1 MNYRI
6 KLPDENN
13 QVRIEELENNAL
25 IIIGANGAGKSR
37 LGAWI
42 EQQDLE
48 IIHRVSAQRSLMFK
62 DFIDL
67 KSYTQSEN
75 ILFFG
80 EEKGDRNQNKGYRWN
95 WGKYTTTMVNDF
107 DAVLSAIIA
116 KRNLQNEKYLD
127 ECRQR
132 DIEGKSHDK
141 VPVTV
146 LDQLYDIWNQIYPHR
161 KIKIED
167 AQVFVKYNQENYKG
181 IEMSDGER
189 VALYL
194 IAQCL
199 AVPSNKTII
208 IDEPEVHLHRS
219 IMNRLWKAI
228 ERVREDCF
236 FIYITHDTHF
246 AASHEHA
253 KKLWVKEYNGRNWE
267 WEFVNTDESLPE
279 QCLLDILGN
288 RKNTIFVEGTAE
300 SYDTAIYREI
310 YKNYYIVPCGSSLN
324 VIEYTKAMNSNDQL
338 HHLKAY
344 GIIDRDFRSGEEIK
358 HLNSQEI
365 YVLNIAEVENL
376 FCIEEILKA
385 VNEHFVFNDNARIE
399 KAKKYVIEER
409 FSKQI
414 SQQIAKAITSQIKYK
429 LSTYDVSGTNIE
441 AIEEKI
447 DNIQKYINFN
457 ELASLINDK
466 FYTILYS
473 KDYAEVLKVFNEK
486 GLSSS
491 IGGNF
496 GVNNKEYCELILRLL
511 QRGNESISIGMKRYL
526 PDL

>member
-1 MNYRI
+1 MSYRI

-13 QVRIEELENNAL
+13 QVRIEELENNAF
-25 IIIGANGAGKSR
+25 IIVGANGSGKSR

-42 EQQDLE
+42 EQQDFE
-48 IIHRVSAQRSLMFK
+48 NIHRISAQRSLIFK

-67 KSYTQSEN
+67 KSYVQSEN

-95 WGKYTTTMVNDF
+95 WGKYTTTMVDDF
-107 DAVLSAIIA
+107 DAVLSTIIA

-127 ECRQR
+127 ECRTR

-146 LDQLYDIWNQIYPHR
+146 VDHLYDIWAQIYPHR
-161 KIKIED
+161 KISIRD
-167 AQVFVKYNQENYKG
+167 AQVIVEYNQKNYKG

-199 AVPSNKTII
+199 AMPNNTTII

-219 IMNRLWKAI
+219 IMNCLWKAI
-228 ERVREDCF
+228 EKVRQDCV
-236 FIYITHDTHF
+236 FIYITHDTYF

-253 KKLWVKEYNGRNWE
+253 KKLWVKEYDGNNWGLAI
-267 WEFVNTDESLPE
+267 VNIDGSLPE

-288 RKNTIFVEGTAE
+288 RKSTIFVEGTAE
-300 SYDTAIYREI
+300 SFDTAIYREI
-310 YKNYYIVPCGSSLN
+310 YKDYYIVPCGSSIN
-324 VIEYTKAMNSNDQL
+324 VIEYTKSMNSNNQL

-344 GIIDRDFRSGEEIK
+344 GIVDRDFRSEAEIK
-358 HLNSQEI
+358 YLHSQGI
-365 YVLNIAEVENL
+365 FVLNIAEVENL
-376 FCIEEILKA
+376 FCIEEVLQE
-385 VNEHFVFNDNARIE
+385 VNKHFVFNNNSRIE
-399 KAKKYVIEER
+399 TAKKYVIEDR
-409 FSKQI
+409 FNKQI
-414 SQQIAKAITSQIKYK
+414 SQQIAKAITSQVKYK
-429 LSTYDVSGTNIE
+429 LTKYDVSGNNIE
-441 AIEEKI
+441 EIENKLN
-447 DNIQKYINFN
+447 NIQEYIKFS
-457 ELASLINDK
+457 EIFSLINDE
-466 FYTILYS
+466 FYTILHS

-491 IGGNF
+491 IGSYF
-496 GVNNKEYCELILRLL
+496 GVNNREYCDLVLRLL
-511 QRGNESISIGMKRYL
+511 QKGNEKISMGMKRYL